1 MSTRHIATTIQSAQ
15 NLFSPESVEQII
27 REAGTL
33 AAIVKTTSA
42 EILRNGELNARA
54 MATRF
59 EDNAAK
65 ARKTETRDGWRE
77 AARRA
82 REASVAFAEAAK

>member
-15 NLFSPESVEQII
+15 HLFSPESVEQII

-33 AAIVKTTSA
+33 AAGVKTTRS
-42 EILRNGELNARA
+42 EVLRNGAKNAWEIA
-54 MATRF
+54 GWF

-65 ARKTETRDGWRE
+65 ARKTETRDGWRK
-77 AARRA
+77 AARLA
-82 REASVAFAEAAK
+82 REAAVAFAEAAK

>member
-27 REAGTL
+27 AEAGEL
-33 AAIVKTTSA
+33 ASIMKWVRS
-42 EILRNGELNARA
+42 ESLHNGAKNAWE
-54 MATRF
+54 MAGRF

-65 ARKTETRDGWRE
+65 ARKTETRDGWRK
-77 AARRA
+77 AARLA
-82 REASVAFAEAAK
+82 REASVAFAEAAE